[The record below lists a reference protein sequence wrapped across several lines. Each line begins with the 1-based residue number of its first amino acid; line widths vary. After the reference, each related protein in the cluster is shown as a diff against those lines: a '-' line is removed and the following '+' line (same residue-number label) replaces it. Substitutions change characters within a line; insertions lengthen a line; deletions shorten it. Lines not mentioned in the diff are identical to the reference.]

1 MLSAIKQIGVVV
13 ADLEKS
19 KAFYGN
25 QLGLKQVLDIPGQM
39 SFYDL
44 AGIWLMLT
52 KEGDEG
58 RAQPGSV
65 LYFEVT
71 DIRAA
76 HAKLRERGVKFIDEP
91 HRIADMG
98 SYELWM
104 SFFRD
109 PDETILAIREEV
121 AK

>member
-13 ADLEKS
+13 ADLERS

-25 QLGLKQVLDIPGQM
+25 QLGLKQLLDIPGQM

-76 HAKLRERGVKFIDEP
+76 HANLRERGVKFIDEP